1 MTDAP
6 SQELSELVDSLFT
19 QVVQAPKY
27 AERRGAAY
35 GIAGVV
41 KGVGIGGMRTFR
53 VISRIQAGGTS
64 WEAREGGMFLI
75 ETLSSVLGRTFEP
88 YVAPFVL
95 PLLLQA
101 FGDASGDVREAA
113 GDAAKAIMGGLSP
126 YGVKLILPGLL
137 EGLEEKAWRTKKG
150 SAELLG
156 MMAYSRSVQLEVVIP
171 RITAVLGDSHAQV
184 RTAANKSLKMFG
196 DVIGNPEVKKLVP
209 TLLKALVDPGKT
221 SVALKGVL
229 GTTFVHYIDR
239 SSLALV
245 IPIVERGLRD
255 RGSEGKKR
263 AVRIVGNLAG
273 LTDTGDFI
281 PYLRGL
287 MPLVRIVLV
296 DPVPEARATAA
307 KALGTLVERL
317 GEATF
322 PDLVKDLMRVLRGE
336 DGSVGGVDRQG
347 AAQGL
352 SEVLAGLGMERLEGL
367 LPDILLNVRAPKP
380 AVREGFMSLL
390 VFLPATFGGRFA
402 VHLPK
407 IVSPILAGM
416 RDIEEGVREAAMRAG
431 RMMVNSYAN
440 RAVELLLPELE
451 TGLFEG
457 GWRIRHS
464 SITLIGELLFKVSG
478 ISSKDPNALEEDSA
492 DANTTRTLSEVLGE
506 KRRDR
511 LLAELYVTRQ
521 DGVATVRQAAMGI
534 WKAVVGNTP
543 RTVREILGELV
554 SLIITLRG
562 GGEDELEEASTVR
575 YFQFC

>member
-1 MTDAP
+1 
-6 SQELSELVDSLFT
+6 
-19 QVVQAPKY
+19 
-27 AERRGAAY
+27 
-35 GIAGVV
+35 
-41 KGVGIGGMRTFR
+41 MRSFN
-53 VISRIQAGGTS
+53 VIPRIQAGGAA
-64 WEAREGGMFLI
+64 WQAREGGMFLI
-75 ETLSSVLGRTFEP
+75 ETLSTVLRRPFEP
-88 YVAPFVL
+88 YVAPFVF

-101 FGDASGDVREAA
+101 FGDASGDVRDAA
-113 GDAAKAIMGGLSP
+113 GDAAKAVMGELSP
-126 YGVKLILPGLL
+126 YGVKLILPGLM

-171 RITAVLGDSHAQV
+171 QITAVLGDSHAQV
-184 RTAANKSLKMFG
+184 RSAANKSLKMFG

-209 TLLKALVDPGKT
+209 SLLKALVDPSKT
-221 SVALKGVL
+221 AVALKGVL
-229 GTTFVHYIDR
+229 NTTFVHYIDR
-239 SSLALV
+239 SSLAIM

-273 LTDTGDFI
+273 LTDAADFV
-281 PYLRGL
+281 PYLKGL
-287 MPLVRIVLV
+287 MPLVRVVLV

-307 KALGTLVERL
+307 KSLGTLVERL

-322 PDLVKDLMRVLRGE
+322 PELVGDLMRVLRGE
-336 DGSVGGVDRQG
+336 EGVSGGVDRQG

-367 LPDILLNVRAPKP
+367 LPDILINVRAPK
-380 AVREGFMSLL
+380 AGVREGFMSLL

-416 RDIEEGVREAAMRAG
+416 RDVEESVREAAMRAG
-431 RMMVNSYAN
+431 RMMVNSYATK
-440 RAVELLLPELE
+440 AVELLLPELE
-451 TGLFEG
+451 SGLFDG
-457 GWRIRHS
+457 GWRIRQS

-478 ISSKDPNALEEDSA
+478 ISSKDPDALEEDSA
-492 DANTTRTLSEVLGE
+492 DANTAKTLTEVLGS

-511 LLAELYVTRQ
+511 LLAELYLVRQ
-521 DGVATVRQAAMGI
+521 DGVAAVRQAALGI
-534 WKAVVGNTP
+534 WKAIVSNTP
-543 RTVREILGELV
+543 RTVREILSELI

-562 GGEDELEEASTVR
+562 GGEDELEEVNR
-575 YFQFC
+575 PYFCWTRSDLFRRPLHVPLLNWFANSESELSEILWLS